1 MNDKTLDCSDLD
13 GYLGKPI
20 APARMKEPLHN
31 NDFRRWAQAMH
42 YPNLLHYDHDFARKG
57 RYGRLVAPQSFAV
70 ATDDGHG
77 AGPACVGFI
86 PNSHLIF
93 GGDEWWFY
101 GPRIFAGDEILNE
114 KIPFD
119 YVVKQTSFA
128 GPTCFQRG
136 DNNYYNQNGDFIA
149 RQRSTSIRYRRD
161 LAVEM
166 GALDAT
172 EDPVWTAEELKEL
185 ETRKYEFIR
194 MMHELGHG
202 KRYWENVNTGDA
214 LPVRVF
220 GPHSIAS
227 FATEWR
233 AYLFTIWGG
242 THRPGMDMA
251 GFGFTEEFAGYE
263 NDPVMER
270 DNPEWT
276 DGAYFG
282 PSRGHLFPYWARRIG
297 MPRGY
302 GYGASMGAWIL
313 DYLAGWA
320 GEWGQVVHCVS
331 SYRSPAF
338 TGDATFMTGT
348 VIDKMVD
355 EQGRTVVQIDCRMTD
370 QHGKVMA
377 TAKAEIELPSKTRK
391 SKSVTPAKMTST
403 PKAKSKAKS
412 AVKQKHKTKPKP
424 KTKAKSKAKMK
435 SKVKAAAPKS
445 KTRAK
450 AKAKAKSKAKAKAKV
465 KGKVKAKSRTKAR
478 R

>member
-1 MNDKTLDCSDLD
+1 MNDKILDCSQLDDLM
-13 GYLGKPI
+13 GKPI

-42 YPNLLHYDHDFARKG
+42 YPNLLHYDHDFAAEG
-57 RYGRLVAPQSFAV
+57 RFGRLVAPQSFAV

-77 AGPACVGFI
+77 AGPASVGCI
-86 PNSHLIF
+86 PDSHLIF

-101 GPRIFAGDEILNE
+101 GPKIVGGDEIVNE
-114 KIPFD
+114 KIPYD
-119 YVVKQTSFA
+119 YVVKETKFA

-136 DNNYYNQNGDFIA
+136 DNNYYNQAGDFIA
-149 RQRSTSIRYRRD
+149 RQRSTSIRYRAD

-166 GALDAT
+166 GSLDAT
-172 EDPVWTAEELKEL
+172 EDPVWTREQLEEVEA
-185 ETRKYEFIR
+185 RKYSFIK

-202 KRYWENVNTGDA
+202 KRYWDDVQVGDE
-214 LPVRVF
+214 LTERVF

-251 GFGFTEEFAGYE
+251 ALGFTEEFAGHE

-270 DNPEWT
+270 DNPELT

-282 PSRGHLFPYWARRIG
+282 PSRGHLFPEWARRIG

-320 GEWGQVVHCVS
+320 GEWGQVVHCNS
-331 SYRSPAF
+331 AYRGPAF
-338 TGDATFMTGT
+338 TGDITVMTAG
-348 VIDKMVD
+348 VIDKLVD
-355 EQGRTVVQIDCRMTD
+355 DEGRHLVQVDCKMANQIGAT
-370 QHGKVMA
+370 MA
-377 TAKAEIELPSKTRK
+377 TAKAEIELPKR
-391 SKSVTPAKMTST
+391 
-403 PKAKSKAKS
+403 
-412 AVKQKHKTKPKP
+412 
-424 KTKAKSKAKMK
+424 
-435 SKVKAAAPKS
+435 
-445 KTRAK
+445 
-450 AKAKAKSKAKAKAKV
+450 
-465 KGKVKAKSRTKAR
+465 
-478 R
+478 